1 MEKEFVRV
9 RSAVDYII
17 SLVLLVGGCAI
28 VIAPTK
34 PAVNIVGIFAIF
46 AGILL
51 IVILR
56 SAWKD
61 KADGHKYHRKEM
73 YFPQSLKD
81 RIMGSVTGNIESLD
95 TKEEDKGNGLRVDIF
110 FSRKS
115 GKAYIRLYEYIP
127 YRYESCTPYY
137 EYDIDKLGKL
147 IK

>member
-61 KADGHKYHRKEM
+61 KADGHKYHKKEM

-95 TKEEDKGNGLRVDIF
+95 TKEEDKGNGLRIDVYY
-110 FSRKS
+110 STKL
-115 GKAYIRLYEYIP
+115 GKAYCRLYEYIP
-127 YRYESCTPYY
+127 YRYEPCTPFY
-137 EYDIDKLGKL
+137 EHPAGKVEKL